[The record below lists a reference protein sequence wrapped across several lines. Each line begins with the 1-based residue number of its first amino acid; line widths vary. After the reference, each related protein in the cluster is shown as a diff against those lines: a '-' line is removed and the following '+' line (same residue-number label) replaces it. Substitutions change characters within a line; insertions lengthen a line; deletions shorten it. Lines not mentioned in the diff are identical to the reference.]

1 LVVMDIQL
9 TRLEKSFF
17 YPREIRKTDTDI
29 QIIITTTPDDSYWNY
44 ISDKLGK
51 RDFILFQ
58 NIPYKPIELQQNAM
72 VLYDKWL
79 TTKFRDKRLKEVN
92 QAYDLMAIEKM
103 KADQENTAKG
113 DFLANMSHEIRT
125 PLNILLGIHEVLQG
139 TDLDEDQ
146 EKYVEIANRSGEQ
159 LLHLINTLLNLS
171 KIDAGKET
179 NEPSEF
185 SSLQFFEELFQLL
198 SFKAEFNSAIFKTEV
213 SDEIPEYIIADKE
226 KLKIIM
232 LNLIDNA
239 IKFSKGGEVKVNLS
253 KESNAIKNNIYI
265 KLKVE
270 DTGIGIQEDDLQNIF
285 KNFYQVK
292 ANAANGYKGT
302 GLGLSLTNKYVSILN
317 GEITV
322 KSKVGQ
328 GSVFEVILPVGLGE
342 KKDVPKTDSN
352 KPTTQKLSKNLRV
365 LLVEDNEDNIQ
376 LMQIYLKNENCSFE
390 VAQNGQTALE
400 MFQKDAYD
408 LILMDIEMP
417 IMDGIEAT
425 KAIRK
430 IERESGKERTPV
442 IALTAFSRNKEIEI
456 CKAVGCDE
464 VLKKPL
470 KKATFLAFL
479 QEFIDS
485 GNVTQK

>member
-1 LVVMDIQL
+1 
-9 TRLEKSFF
+9 
-17 YPREIRKTDTDI
+17 
-29 QIIITTTPDDSYWNY
+29 
-44 ISDKLGK
+44 
-51 RDFILFQ
+51 
-58 NIPYKPIELQQNAM
+58 
-72 VLYDKWL
+72 
-79 TTKFRDKRLKEVN
+79 
-92 QAYDLMAIEKM
+92 
-103 KADQENTAKG
+103 
-113 DFLANMSHEIRT
+113 
-125 PLNILLGIHEVLQG
+125 
-139 TDLDEDQ
+139 
-146 EKYVEIANRSGEQ
+146 

-390 VAQNGQTALE
+390 VA
-400 MFQKDAYD
+400 
-408 LILMDIEMP
+408 
-417 IMDGIEAT
+417 
-425 KAIRK
+425 
-430 IERESGKERTPV
+430 
-442 IALTAFSRNKEIEI
+442 
-456 CKAVGCDE
+456 
-464 VLKKPL
+464 
-470 KKATFLAFL
+470 
-479 QEFIDS
+479 
-485 GNVTQK
+485 